1 MLTTIF
7 VFTCLSFSAVYPL
20 AFWLVRGHPINEG
33 FRKFNLGL
41 TNLIGGFGLVLLIFM
56 NVPLSVKALAL
67 LWKASLISVSAYSWK
82 KEEINT
88 WLMSFPS
95 VLGIMACAAFQK
107 EFISVNL
114 ESLAV
119 VVLGGII
126 LCVSLFAMILGHWY
140 LNVAGLPI
148 AHLRKTTQA
157 FLFFLIIRGLWDA
170 VSLVT
175 KKIIHGGDSIL
186 IYQFLARVDG
196 FLLSIALFFGTL
208 LPIILMYFVLETLKV
223 KSTQSA
229 TGLLYIAVI
238 AVLMGDLTY
247 KYYLFH
253 FSLFL

>member
-1 MLTTIF
+1 MLTVIS

-41 TNLIGGFGLVLLIFM
+41 TNFIGGSGLVLLLFM
-56 NVPLSVKALAL
+56 NVPVSVKALAL

-82 KEEINT
+82 REKINT

-95 VLGIMACAAFQK
+95 VLGIMACVFFQR
-107 EFISVNL
+107 EFIAVNF
-114 ESLAV
+114 ESV
-119 VVLGGII
+119 VVMILGGII

-140 LNVAGLPI
+140 LNVTGLPI
-148 AHLRKTTQA
+148 KYLRKTTNA
-157 FLFFLIIRGLWDA
+157 FWFFLIIRGLWDIFF
-170 VSLVT
+170 LVT

-208 LPIILMYFVLETLKV
+208 LPIILIHFVLETLKV

-229 TGLLYIAVI
+229 TGLLYIIVI
-238 AVLMGDLTY
+238 AVLMGDLAY
-247 KYYLFH
+247 KYYLFR